1 MANQDFSDLLAAEP
15 GAKPAAAPPAAGNQP
30 TATAAGAP
38 AFDDLLAAEPGAKPS
53 GGGAG
58 NVDAFVRQY
67 APLAQRV
74 SRQVGVAPEA
84 LLGQWGLET
93 GWGKSVIPGTN
104 NLGNIKDFS
113 GRGVQATDNMTGSR
127 DGYRAYDNAEAFGD
141 DFAGLLA
148 RRYKSAIGA
157 GSDPQRYFSA
167 LKMGGYAED
176 PDYISKG
183 VAAAKMAAQSLGAR
197 GQQTERDPYTNTQAQ
212 AKKERGLVD
221 QVMDVGRAVWQ
232 GAKSTTRN
240 VAATGNTYLNNLSD
254 VEVLSAAQQ
263 ADAENDPQAMRAL
276 RDEIERRKQENPD
289 ASIWQAVGDVFGAAW
304 GNKAGTVQT
313 VANQLPNSA
322 VALGGGWAG
331 AKAGAAAGSVL
342 GPAGTVV
349 GGALGF
355 LGGMFLGNMLL
366 ETGGKAQE
374 KAADGFTP
382 EERQAAI
389 EEGAVKAGVITAVDT
404 ATLGAGRV
412 LSRTLNRTAIQA
424 GARAEAKVIAD
435 AGIDISNG
443 AKIVDALAKNPQL
456 REAATRAGQQ
466 AAAEA
471 SRFSSRAATVG
482 TLGAMETAGEG
493 TGEYLGELAATGKAD
508 PYDAA
513 FESLAGFAQSAPEVF
528 WSMTQSSGNNMDVS
542 GISDV
547 AKKAMEPNSPL
558 SKAALAGANTEIAT
572 GANQQ
577 PEQAQ
582 AAAPAERLAELRS
595 RVDSGQDLSAEE
607 VAEYQSL
614 KKLSDD
620 NAALRSEGVEQADEI
635 GDRARAID
643 QMLRT
648 NNGLEALRSENSPI
662 TVREFLADLSRA
674 KSRSTPAAAR
684 EQSLARLE
692 SAAEWMG
699 FDLSSFG
706 AAPQSGRA
714 ASPEAQAWVASRSPA
729 DGQPVTPQQ
738 ERAAQASETL
748 RSADLTPQERREAID
763 ALNAYRNPNLPD
775 RARRDALSRALE
787 VVGRKQAPAGTPA
800 GVQTPAV
807 LQDIPP
813 QPNTP
818 EFFIREAERRENGAF
833 QFRELG
839 YNEEAD
845 ALQAEAD
852 SLRESAA
859 SARAGE
865 LGMEDAAQ
873 GGEGIAAP
881 ATQQTVD
888 QATAGLPRAQ
898 IQPEAPG
905 APAADN
911 TAARRKRKAQ
921 LRQLADI
928 GFDTVERGE
937 NGFVL
942 NNSKTGQA
950 VTLESPADAAMAR
963 AAIKESVDAKAHTAA
978 ASPLNDRR
986 EPTPAQIKAGNY
998 KKSDVIEMNGVK
1010 VVIEN
1015 PKGSV
1020 RRGVG
1025 ADGTPWE
1032 TTMKHHYGEIVGTE
1046 GADGDRVDVFI
1057 GDRPDSSRIWIVDQV
1072 NEDGSFDE
1080 HKVIFG
1086 ALDEAGARR
1095 TYLDNYDSG
1104 WTGLG
1109 AISEMT
1115 QDQFKS
1121 WLRADGG
1128 KKPAAGHRVEYITVD
1143 GKQAPIE
1150 IIPADALPDI
1160 KSAKR
1165 IGNETEMDAQRA
1177 KLLQRVADLFGK
1189 QIVFFR
1195 DLSGRINADG
1205 FVAPGNDNIIY
1216 ANRVS
1221 TINGMSIFGHELT
1234 HLLERDMPEVY
1245 TALKKVV
1252 AERVKD
1258 PAAYRQ
1264 DYYGSKSEKDN
1275 GDPLSGRDLNELT
1288 SDLVGNLFTQESFWS
1303 DLYAEIERTH
1313 PGEARSLIERLLAYI
1328 NKLTKSIAVAFKGQ
1342 PQFRAEQFVSDIEAI
1357 RAAATKAMAAYAADR
1372 GIKRS
1377 AMQAN
1382 VLREENKLGD
1392 IKRSAKRPDDGLTVE
1407 AYHYSQQPRSMLSTG
1422 MYGSGLQGS
1431 DRDAILAHPDK
1442 RLRNRLYFY
1451 VNKGTGVRPESG
1463 VGGIA
1468 HKATLSN
1475 IYDADAD
1482 LKRLKEGR
1490 DKRAFE
1496 SAVLDAGY
1504 SGYLSRLEGSQPGQV
1519 ILLGQQTVTPE
1530 VLGPRTQIPEAKVV
1544 PQPSVR
1550 EMNLGD
1556 RIQANKALPSGA
1568 PTLSR
1573 WAQILMA
1580 TMPQE
1585 AAQLMEAGVFDGKDE
1600 NLYRDEFVA
1609 RVRRATKEI
1618 QRSTKRA
1625 AAEYAAVEAKYR
1637 DTDAWMKAPNGEPTN
1652 LTERQWVQVRTPS
1665 FMKWFGNWEKHAR
1678 ADNPVGSLWSDDGVS
1693 KVVDKN
1699 GEPLVVYHGSDK
1711 GGFMQ
1716 FEEPGGS
1723 GRGDLGIFTTDN
1735 FGMARSY
1742 VRKNRINDITPIDNK
1757 SAAEGAGVEFFYYM
1771 GRTSSKQTEDQQLFG
1786 YTTPYGDEVDGFQ
1799 SMDDAVADAVAE
1811 YADSAN
1817 TPGSQPGVYALFL
1830 NIRNPNESDFEG
1842 AAWNGDRFDQYQVIG
1857 EDGEQ
1862 LYAADGRSYL
1872 SKDEADAL
1880 AQENPGSE
1888 VQQADQHYETTDDV
1902 VSEARRSGNDGA
1914 IIRQVIDDGGG
1925 PSSYAS
1931 EPADVF
1937 VALKPE
1943 QIKSADFN
1951 GGEFSEESRDIRRS
1965 AKRGQ
1970 DPADGDKTDVS
1981 KLPQGRPV
1989 PQEAAIGGLG
1999 SSLELARSKSYRR
2012 GRDLKQ
2018 DIQDRVLAAAK
2029 KARVNLSAR
2038 TKEMHKFLAG
2048 MVVTD
2053 AKLALESNE
2062 NAVGWYDSKVSR
2074 AIGALSTIHP
2084 EINTDKRARLAFLW
2098 ALATTSNGLKV
2109 NKNFELAEQ
2118 AYRAWKETGLMPT
2131 DIGIGNAAQAINRGM
2146 AQYNELSRKVGDERL
2161 LKFMSTQFSAGEI
2174 ERMLDVS
2181 VNGEWK
2187 STPVRGAAILGPK
2200 IGNGFFSNLNGYFDA
2215 LTMDRWLMRTWGRM
2229 TGTLLEV
2236 SSADIAETRDKL
2248 TSAING
2254 LSADERKTIA
2264 GLVGKPLKKKLTRAE
2279 TDAIATASHKA
2290 SMKGE
2295 KREVMMSS
2303 PAMDSFRKA
2312 ANLHHMTM
2320 DGQKEAP
2327 SGPAERN
2334 WIRAVFSTA
2343 LEQLRADGL
2352 DMTMS
2357 DLQALLWY
2365 PERRLYDAAKSEDD
2379 VTNGYEDDE
2388 APDYANAAYDLA
2400 VKSGVSDVRVRAAM
2414 DAAEARGTVQGEP
2427 MTAAEKA
2434 AMLKEFRAA
2443 PAQGVQL
2450 MFEVAPDPN
2459 DAALT
2464 RQWGA
2469 MPMADRAEI
2478 TRLVKDAILKD
2489 VVDAIGVE
2497 VTKTVSAMGGYAGI
2511 TNPNLIAEYKRS
2523 KVTIEDARGLAASI
2537 GMALDQDSVAVV
2549 DPRATG
2555 TAGIVRIT
2563 LSTDASRL
2571 ADRLFDAIRQDVPEI
2586 DAFTARGKN
2595 FDVLN
2600 FTAIPT
2606 EELAAR
2612 IESAISALDDDVEA
2626 AISYGESKSELIE
2639 KVDYESHIKGSR
2651 PESWQG
2657 VRAAVERA
2665 RDRARAIVAAE
2676 LGRRAIEV
2684 PGSAAAVQ
2692 RTGAGAETSASSDGV
2707 AVRDEGGVR
2716 RSARRLDVESRK
2728 DSRPEGR
2735 EEDGSL
2741 IGLPRDFTVAGQK
2754 IAASHWAPAESVARK
2769 YMADAGL
2776 EYNPPRLYAKV
2787 DPERAKR
2794 IAAEYDKLKHDPQ
2807 NPDVKA
2813 AYAAMAKETIAQYQA
2828 VIDSGLKVE
2837 FIDFARQGDP
2847 YAASP
2852 RLMTE
2857 DVRNNNHMWLFS
2869 TRDGFG
2875 SDAEFDP
2882 VDNPLLAETEFEISG
2897 QKALVNDLFRCFVA
2911 GTLVRTRSG
2920 FVPIELIKEGDEVL
2934 THKGRYRR
2942 VVATMQRQHDG
2953 EVVDVMTNASHTP
2966 ITATA
2971 DHAFY
2976 VLQGNHDRRK
2986 KTPCTPYICGRKS
2999 SITGKFTNQD
3009 KLHEFAWKEIGSL
3022 PEGTWFPMVTDN
3034 EVLDLEYVSV
3044 PERFISERSRGPAAF
3059 ALTPEF
3065 LWVVGLYIAEGS
3077 AGDNVISFALNAN
3090 EMHFAERIEK
3100 FVRGSGYG
3108 RSESGGVSISAN
3120 GENGMYVKINS
3131 ATLSKWF
3138 PAWLGSGAANKAI
3151 PKELMR
3157 LPAEKLQHLAK
3168 GIMDGDGR
3176 KKCGSI
3182 EQTSLTLAL
3191 QLMEVGSRLG
3201 FQPTARAA
3209 HHDGDQ
3215 NHSTVYGVHE
3225 VIEAKHENKQ
3235 KKYTWKILGQD
3246 CRQIKSISR
3255 RHFSGVVYD
3264 IEVEEDHSFVVQNVP
3279 VHNCVHDYF
3288 GHVKEGVG
3296 FRADGEEN
3304 TWRAHSSMFSPLAQR
3319 ALTTETRGQNS
3330 WVNYGPHGEAN
3341 RKAGAAETH
3350 YADQKVGLLPEWVSE
3365 DGRSDPTPAEY
3376 NQRIDAIE
3384 ELIRCLRK

>member
-15 GAKPAAAPPAAGNQP
+15 GPKPAAAPPAAGNQP

-93 GWGKSVIPGTN
+93 GWGKSVIPGTS

-141 DFAGLLA
+141 DFAGLIA
-148 RRYKSAIGA
+148 RRYKSAIGS
-157 GSDPQRYFSA
+157 GSDPQRYFAA

-176 PDYISKG
+176 PDYVSKG
-183 VAAAKMAAQSLGAR
+183 VAAAKMAAQALGAG
-197 GQQTERDPYTNTQAQ
+197 GQSSGRDPYTNTQAQ
-212 AKKERGLVD
+212 TKQERGLTD
-221 QVMDVGRAVWQ
+221 QVMDVGRALWQ
-232 GAKSTTRN
+232 GAKSTARSAS
-240 VAATGNTYLNNLSD
+240 AAGNTYLGNLSD
-254 VEVLSAAQQ
+254 VEILSAVQQ

-276 RDEIERRKQENPD
+276 REEVERRKQENPD

-389 EEGAVKAGVITAVDT
+389 EEGAVKAGVITAVDA

-471 SRFSSRAATVG
+471 SRFSSRAATAG

-528 WSMTQSSGNNMDVS
+528 WSMAQSSGNNMDVS

-662 TVREFLADLSRA
+662 TVREFLTDLSRA

-699 FDLSSFG
+699 FDLSSLG

-787 VVGRKQAPAGTPA
+787 VVGRKQAPEGTPS
-800 GVQTPAV
+800 GGQTPAV

-873 GGEGIAAP
+873 EGGGVAAP
-881 ATQQTVD
+881 ATQQTVE
-888 QATAGLPRAQ
+888 QATAGLPRTPIA
-898 IQPEAPG
+898 PDVPG
-905 APAADN
+905 ATAADN
-911 TAARRKRKAQ
+911 TAARRKRKGQ

-928 GFDTVERGE
+928 GFDTVERRDD
-937 NGFVL
+937 GFVL
-942 NNSKTGQA
+942 TNSKTGQA
-950 VTLESPADAAMAR
+950 VTLESAADAAMAR

-978 ASPLNDRR
+978 ASPLNGRR
-986 EPTPAQIKAGNY
+986 EPTPAQIQAGNY

-1095 TYLDNYDSG
+1095 TYLDNYSPG

-1189 QIVFFR
+1189 QVVFFR
-1195 DLSGRINADG
+1195 DLSGRVNADG

-1245 TALKKVV
+1245 AALKKVV

-1275 GDPLSGRDLNELT
+1275 GNPLSGRDLNELT
-1288 SDLVGNLFTQESFWS
+1288 SDLVGNLFTQEAFWR
-1303 DLYAEIERTH
+1303 DLYTEIERAH

-1431 DRDAILAHPDK
+1431 DRDAILTHPDK
-1442 RLRNRLYFY
+1442 RLRDRLYFY

-1463 VGGIA
+1463 VGGVA
-1468 HKATLSN
+1468 HKVTLRN
-1475 IYDADAD
+1475 IYDADSD
-1482 LKRLKEGR
+1482 QKRLKEGR
-1490 DKRAFE
+1490 NKRAFE

-1504 SGYLSRLEGSQPGQV
+1504 SGYLTRLEGSQPGQV

-1544 PQPSVR
+1544 PQPSAR
-1550 EMNLGD
+1550 DMDLGD
-1556 RIQANKALPSGA
+1556 RIQANKTLPSGA

-1585 AAQLMEAGVFDGKDE
+1585 AAQLMEAGVFEGKDE

-1652 LTERQWVQVRTPS
+1652 LAERQWVQVRTPS
-1665 FMKWFGNWEKHAR
+1665 FTKWFGDWEKHAR
-1678 ADNPVGSLWSDDGVS
+1678 AENPVGSLWSDDSVS

-1711 GGFMQ
+1711 GGFME
-1716 FEEPGGS
+1716 FEEPGGN
-1723 GRGDLGIFTTDN
+1723 GRGDLGIFATDN

-1742 VRKNRINDITPIDNK
+1742 VRR
-1757 SAAEGAGVEFFYYM
+1757 GRAGVVVDTEA
-1771 GRTSSKQTEDQQLFG
+1771 GEQTGWRYISNETGEPVFTMALG
-1786 YTTPYGDEVDGFQ
+1786 
-1799 SMDDAVADAVAE
+1799 DDAETIAAREKAYKAKAVPLYGE
-1811 YADSAN
+1811 ISR
-1817 TPGSQPGVYALFL
+1817 PGSQPGVYALFL

-2181 VNGEWK
+2181 VNGEWN

-2236 SSADIAETRDKL
+2236 SGADIAETRDKL
-2248 TSAING
+2248 TSAINN

-2279 TDAIATASHKA
+2279 TDAIATASQKA
-2290 SMKGE
+2290 SMKVE

-2343 LEQLRADGL
+2343 LEQLRTDGL

-2400 VKSGVSDVRVRAAM
+2400 VKSGISDVRVRAAM

-2427 MTAAEKA
+2427 MTASEKA

-2489 VVDAIGVE
+2489 VVDAVGVE

-2523 KVTIEDARGLAASI
+2523 KVSIEDARGLAASI

-2563 LSTDASRL
+2563 LSTDASKL
-2571 ADRLFDAIRQDVPEI
+2571 ADRLFDAIRQDIPEI

-2639 KVDYESHIKGSR
+2639 KADYESHIKGSR

-2692 RTGAGAETSASSDGV
+2692 RTGAGAETSTSSDGV

-2716 RSARRLDVESRK
+2716 RSARRLDVEGRQ

-2813 AYAAMAKETIAQYQA
+2813 AYTALAKETIAQYQA

-2875 SDAEFDP
+2875 SDVEFDP
-2882 VDNPLLAETEFEISG
+2882 VDNPLLAETDFIISG
-2897 QKALVNDLFRCFVA
+2897 QRALVNDLFRV
-2911 GTLVRTRSG
+2911 
-2920 FVPIELIKEGDEVL
+2920 
-2934 THKGRYRR
+2934 
-2942 VVATMQRQHDG
+2942 
-2953 EVVDVMTNASHTP
+2953 
-2966 ITATA
+2966 
-2971 DHAFY
+2971 
-2976 VLQGNHDRRK
+2976 
-2986 KTPCTPYICGRKS
+2986 
-2999 SITGKFTNQD
+2999 
-3009 KLHEFAWKEIGSL
+3009 
-3022 PEGTWFPMVTDN
+3022 
-3034 EVLDLEYVSV
+3034 
-3044 PERFISERSRGPAAF
+3044 
-3059 ALTPEF
+3059 
-3065 LWVVGLYIAEGS
+3065 
-3077 AGDNVISFALNAN
+3077 
-3090 EMHFAERIEK
+3090 
-3100 FVRGSGYG
+3100 
-3108 RSESGGVSISAN
+3108 
-3120 GENGMYVKINS
+3120 
-3131 ATLSKWF
+3131 
-3138 PAWLGSGAANKAI
+3138 
-3151 PKELMR
+3151 
-3157 LPAEKLQHLAK
+3157 
-3168 GIMDGDGR
+3168 
-3176 KKCGSI
+3176 
-3182 EQTSLTLAL
+3182 
-3191 QLMEVGSRLG
+3191 
-3201 FQPTARAA
+3201 
-3209 HHDGDQ
+3209 
-3215 NHSTVYGVHE
+3215 
-3225 VIEAKHENKQ
+3225 
-3235 KKYTWKILGQD
+3235 
-3246 CRQIKSISR
+3246 
-3255 RHFSGVVYD
+3255 
-3264 IEVEEDHSFVVQNVP
+3264 
-3279 VHNCVHDYF
+3279 VHDYF

-3330 WVNYGPHGEAN
+3330 WVNFGPHGEAN